1 MSLFDMIISK
11 ITHGVSELSRAT
23 AEQLFLAVRLAR
35 IKQTEVSL
43 PIVIDDAATNFDPG
57 HAARV
62 FEFLD
67 GLAETSQVFFLT
79 CHPGFVHLAS
89 SNGAESQYWRLDDGR
104 FKRMDN
110 SEALQR
116 RLGNGVERG
125 SI

>member
-1 MSLFDMIISK
+1 M
-11 ITHGVSELSRAT
+11 SELSRAT